1 MAEAKYLIGIDL
13 GTSNCALA
21 YVEPARGAEAPVQD
35 FPMLQ
40 LQDAGQAATLPLLPS
55 ALYLAG
61 EHELPAGATGLPWT
75 REGTGLVVG
84 EFARRQGTRVPGRL
98 VTSAKSWLCHPG
110 VDRSAPILPWG
121 ASGQVAKISPV
132 EASARLLEH
141 LAHAWDFGHP
151 EAPLAKQQVV
161 ITVPA
166 SFDEAARALT
176 ATAAARAGYEKFT
189 LLEEPQAAFY
199 DFIARHRGDL
209 RQTLEGIRLLLVVD
223 VGGGTSDFTLIHV
236 KTGPEG
242 VGLRRIAVG
251 EHLML
256 GGDNM
261 DAAISRV
268 AENRMVRG
276 ARRLT
281 TAQWS
286 QLLLASRV
294 AKEKLLH
301 DGRRDDEPLHHLS
314 VGGEGS
320 QLIGGSLSTHISRAE
335 VEQVILEGF
344 FPKCAA
350 GDQPQSA
357 PRVALQELGLP
368 YAQDPAVTRHLA
380 AFLRAHA
387 RAVFAALGG
396 AAAEDVLPR
405 PDAILLNGGVFN
417 SPAIARRLVEAV
429 SAWWP
434 DGEIPLLHHDSLDL
448 AVARG
453 AAYYGLVRHG
463 LGQRI
468 GGGAAHALYLG
479 LDKAGAGMP
488 VALCVMPRGQEEG
501 QLVNIGERVFHL
513 AVEKPVRFPL
523 FSTAADRIDRAGD
536 LVPVT
541 DDLRPLPP
549 IHTLLKSSRSKVGN
563 VPVHLSAVLTEIG
576 TLELWCVSNT
586 TPERW
591 RLEFE
596 LRGSGSEPSFGVT
609 ASLPA
614 GFNDARLW
622 IDQIFGGKTRKAFMS
637 PGQKADGSARHR
649 AAAPRDVKQLWISLE
664 RSIGAREDWGLPVLR
679 ELWGA
684 LFAGAAKRRRS
695 AEHERVFYQL
705 LGYTLR
711 PGFGYPLDEWRCEQS
726 ATLFAEGVQFHQD
739 KTVWNEFWILWR
751 RLAGGLNEQRHQEI
765 WTFLK
770 PWLGTRIAASA
781 KPVSRPKGIRPEG
794 LNEMVRLAA
803 SLEHLDPVEKG
814 LLGDWIVTRL
824 EHPATASGP
833 WTWALGRLGARTPI
847 FGSVHKVLPPDTA
860 AAWARRLLGPETLK
874 LDGSL
879 FALAQLAR
887 LTGDRERDLDASVRA
902 QVLAVLEENDA
913 SPSWRRMLT
922 EVVSLGAADRA
933 RALGDTLPVGLT
945 VA

>member
-1 MAEAKYLIGIDL
+1 
-13 GTSNCALA
+13 
-21 YVEPARGAEAPVQD
+21 
-35 FPMLQ
+35 
-40 LQDAGQAATLPLLPS
+40 
-55 ALYLAG
+55 
-61 EHELPAGATGLPWT
+61 
-75 REGTGLVVG
+75 
-84 EFARRQGTRVPGRL
+84 
-98 VTSAKSWLCHPG
+98 
-110 VDRSAPILPWG
+110 
-121 ASGQVAKISPV
+121 
-132 EASARLLEH
+132 
-141 LAHAWDFGHP
+141 
-151 EAPLAKQQVV
+151 
-161 ITVPA
+161 
-166 SFDEAARALT
+166 
-176 ATAAARAGYEKFT
+176 
-189 LLEEPQAAFY
+189 
-199 DFIARHRGDL
+199 
-209 RQTLEGIRLLLVVD
+209 
-223 VGGGTSDFTLIHV
+223 
-236 KTGPEG
+236 
-242 VGLRRIAVG
+242 
-251 EHLML
+251 
-256 GGDNM
+256 
-261 DAAISRV
+261 
-268 AENRMVRG
+268 
-276 ARRLT
+276 
-281 TAQWS
+281 
-286 QLLLASRV
+286 
-294 AKEKLLH
+294 
-301 DGRRDDEPLHHLS
+301 
-314 VGGEGS
+314 
-320 QLIGGSLSTHISRAE
+320 
-335 VEQVILEGF
+335 
-344 FPKCAA
+344 
-350 GDQPQSA
+350 
-357 PRVALQELGLP
+357 
-368 YAQDPAVTRHLA
+368 
-380 AFLRAHA
+380 
-387 RAVFAALGG
+387 
-396 AAAEDVLPR
+396 
-405 PDAILLNGGVFN
+405 
-417 SPAIARRLVEAV
+417 
-429 SAWWP
+429 
-434 DGEIPLLHHDSLDL
+434 
-448 AVARG
+448 
-453 AAYYGLVRHG
+453 
-463 LGQRI
+463 
-468 GGGAAHALYLG
+468 

-488 VALCVMPRGQEEG
+488 VALCVMPRGQDEG
-501 QLVNIGERVFHL
+501 QLVNIGEQVFHL
-513 AVEKPVRFPL
+513 AVERPVRFPL

-622 IDQIFGGKTRKAFMS
+622 IDQIFGGRPRKALMS
-637 PGQKADGSARHR
+637 SGQKADGSARHR

-664 RSIGAREDWGLPVLR
+664 RSLGAREDWGLPVLR

-726 ATLFAEGVQFHQD
+726 ASLFAEGVQFHQD

-765 WTFLK
+765 WTLLK

-781 KPVSRPKGIRPEG
+781 KPLSRPKGIRPEG
-794 LNEMVRLAA
+794 LNEMARLAA

-824 EHPATASGP
+824 EHPASASGP
-833 WTWALGRLGARTPI
+833 WTWALGRLGARTPV

-902 QVLAVLEENDA
+902 QVLAVLEQNDA
-913 SPSWRRMLT
+913 SPSWRRMLK